1 MYKTWKFGNPDIVI
15 KMADVT
21 LRGNEPL
28 AEDLTDKDVLHVIWN
43 SHEDIVGS
51 KADLLNNKEL
61 MIRYFGSDSIEV
73 QRRIENAYF
82 PKS

>member
-1 MYKTWKFGNPDIVI
+1 
-15 KMADVT
+15 
-21 LRGNEPL
+21 
-28 AEDLTDKDVLHVIWN
+28 VLHVIWN

-82 PKS
+82 PES